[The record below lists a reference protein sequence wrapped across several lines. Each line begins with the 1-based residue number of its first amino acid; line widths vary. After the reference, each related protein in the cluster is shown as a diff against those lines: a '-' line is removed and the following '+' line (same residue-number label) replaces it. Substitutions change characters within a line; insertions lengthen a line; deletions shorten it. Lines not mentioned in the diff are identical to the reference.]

1 MPLIQI
7 KVVKGGLPEEK
18 KAEMIKRVSEV
29 VAEIEARPYP
39 KEKIL
44 PIVWCIVEEVPAEQ
58 WGVGG
63 QAVDLEK
70 LKELLF
76 S

>member
-18 KAEMIKRVSEV
+18 KVEMIKRVSEV

-39 KEKIL
+39 KEKLL
-44 PIVWCIVEEVPAEQ
+44 PIVWCIIEEVPAEQ

-63 QAVDLEK
+63 QAVDLEE
-70 LKELLF
+70 LKKLF
-76 S
+76 SS